1 MRRVR
6 LALVSIVAAAALAC
20 EAAQLGWPAVPL
32 RVPSPDG
39 RVIAFVRNHPNV
51 DPPDQSLW
59 LQASNGAAAEL
70 TRLAPDADWCNL
82 IVWSSDSRRVAFL
95 VSDAIVYVYD
105 SQSNARVFA
114 GFVGRRS
121 WDTPPRHTL
130 RGLALSN
137 DGASVTFHECEH
149 TWQRNPPER
158 QNARGS
164 RVHRVDLGCSD
175 PKAVTLADVPAA
187 NLLAPG
193 RPR

>member
-1 MRRVR
+1 VLIAG
-6 LALVSIVAAAALAC
+6 LAGAALAC
-20 EAAQLGWPAVPL
+20 EAAQLGWPPVPL

-39 RVIAFVRNHPNV
+39 RVVAFVKNHPDF
-51 DPPDQSLW
+51 DPPNQSLW
-59 LQASNGAAAEL
+59 LQTSSGATTEL

-105 SQSNARVFA
+105 GQSQAQVFA

-121 WDTPPRHTL
+121 WDQPPRFTV
-130 RGLALSN
+130 RDLAVSD
-137 DGASVTFHECEH
+137 DGTRVTFRECEH
-149 TWQRNPPER
+149 TWQPNPPER
-158 QNARGS
+158 QNTRGS
-164 RVHRVDLGCSD
+164 RVHRVDGGCSD
-175 PKAVTLADVPAA
+175 PKTVRLADVPAA

>member
-1 MRRVR
+1 MRQVR
-6 LALVSIVAAAALAC
+6 RGLVLVVAAATLAC
-20 EAAQLGWPAVPL
+20 EAAQLGWPRIPVS
-32 RVPSPDG
+32 VPSPDG
-39 RVIAFVRNHPNV
+39 RFVAFVRNHPNV

-149 TWQRNPPER
+149 TWQRNTPER

-164 RVHRVDLGCSD
+164 RVHRVDLGCAD
-175 PKAVTLADVPAA
+175 AKTVALADVPAA
-187 NLLAPG
+187 SLLAPG